1 VKTLKLKPNIS
12 VQWPAEEVVV
22 VVVVVVGEVVV
33 VAVSET
39 QRRTAFSHLC
49 ASLLLLEDCS

>member
-1 VKTLKLKPNIS
+1 LKPNIS